1 MIDSVAEA
9 QIAHKALNTIF
20 FVRRINRL
28 RGIVLSIISKKKK
41 EENNS
46 GFKIQKPTKLKKNP
60 FSMITA
66 CLALLF
72 LSACAP
78 THTAIIYCKAPTPI
92 EDCIREDLGK
102 KVKIVRVSK
111 IDISTYMVDYK

>member
-1 MIDSVAEA
+1 MIIKKPKPA
-9 QIAHKALNTIF
+9 KK
-20 FVRRINRL
+20 
-28 RGIVLSIISKKKK
+28 SKKM
-41 EENNS
+41 
-46 GFKIQKPTKLKKNP
+46 
-60 FSMITA
+60 FSMITT
-66 CLALLF
+66 CLALF
-72 LSACAP
+72 FITSCAP